1 MSKIVGNRNN
11 HKAVQRK
18 AVTPV
23 KVDITQN
30 SVSYDFGIDENY
42 PYRCS
47 GSGFGGDNAYYI
59 KNNAEDVESYHLRY
73 SHVRKKKN

>member
-1 MSKIVGNRNN
+1 MSKIIRNRND
-11 HKAVQRK
+11 HKTVQRK
-18 AVTPV
+18 TVTPV
-23 KVDITQN
+23 EVVIAQN

-47 GSGFGGDNAYYI
+47 GSGFGGDNAYCI
-59 KNNAEDVESYHLRY
+59 KNNAEDIESYHLRY